1 MRVNLKK
8 ISQEEI
14 DRHSKSSSVEVEDS
28 SILVSK
34 YEENKDAGQGR
45 WDTRTGR
52 TMQTPQEKSPGGAST
67 CGRSSRILPPP
78 SKTPSKLKRKSSVKR
93 KSSPS
98 TPRKSIFDLDDT
110 MLSPQPAGKM
120 SRSLSSRHSSDNYE
134 LAEENTPLDTEESS
148 KLRRCY
154 VEMRVSSKVSR
165 LMKAKVDEF
174 KRQKKLSTSPDDH
187 LAKKRRKIT
196 KKKIRKQEVKRGPS
210 MDPESPVVSF
220 SSPLVSGLTGDI
232 VVQSPMMED
241 SSVVLFTHPIN
252 ENLSDN
258 DCMIEG
264 IEDENE
270 SEKDLENYDE
280 MPYIDHDNKKRKMEE
295 RKKNTGLN
303 FAKQAKSIS
312 EETQKDLNDNTHG
325 GVKNVHVNARVERGS
340 EGNSKVLND
349 KFFDNL
355 YDNQNDPISHP
366 HKATEHEFIHPPP
379 RSPSQDPPNFVI
391 HNASTEECSDLSLS
405 IPPKLNLEILKKK
418 GSKDSADIL
427 LNSPDVSNHP
437 NGFIIP
443 PKVSKAKAK
452 EFKIPKMRGTKEE
465 LREQRSV
472 PRSVQQKHKDEVR
485 KMMKRVMDL
494 DSWVNDRRIEAAT
507 SNQKKSHKLDDDDD
521 KADLDDEGW
530 RSFKTLQTDKER
542 LEYFREQFGNQVS
555 SDPTVNLSHQGWKL
569 KCKNN
574 SAGDYE
580 TAATERRNDFLRKV
594 RSNQNHPCGKKC
606 VEGCVDFD
614 KWSFNV
620 KEKAVDLFVE
630 SGGIY
635 TKPTDD
641 SVKKFALYAQGH
653 ISDGHRENQDFW
665 GFYSE
670 FQVSCM

>member
-1 MRVNLKK
+1 MRVKLKK

-14 DRHSKSSSVEVEDS
+14 DRHYED
-28 SILVSK
+28 
-34 YEENKDAGQGR
+34 NKDAGQGR
-45 WDTRTGR
+45 RDTSTGR
-52 TMQTPQEKSPGGAST
+52 TVQTPQEQSPGGASV

-78 SKTPSKLKRKSSVKR
+78 SKTPSKLKRKSPVKR
-93 KSSPS
+93 KSSGSPS

-110 MLSPQPAGKM
+110 MMSPQPAGKK
-120 SRSLSSRHSSDNYE
+120 SRSLSLGHSSDNYE
-134 LAEENTPLDTEESS
+134 SAEKNTPLDTEESS
-148 KLRRCY
+148 TLRRCY
-154 VEMRVSSKVSR
+154 VEMRVSSEVR
-165 LMKAKVDEF
+165 HLMKTKVDEL
-174 KRQKKLSTSPDDH
+174 KRQKGLSTSPDDK
-187 LAKKRRKIT
+187 LAIKPRKDT
-196 KKKIRKQEVKRGPS
+196 KKKMRKKEVKCGPTKS
-210 MDPESPVVSF
+210 RDSQVIF
-220 SSPLVSGLTGDI
+220 SSPPVSASGITSDK
-232 VVQSPMMED
+232 VVQSPMVDD
-241 SSVVLFTHPIN
+241 SSVGLFPHPIN

-264 IEDENE
+264 LEDENN
-270 SEKDLENYDE
+270 SEKDLENFDE

-295 RKKNTGLN
+295 ERNYTWLN
-303 FAKQAKSIS
+303 FAKQTKSTT
-312 EETQKDLNDNTHG
+312 EETQRDLNDNAHG
-325 GVKNVHVNARVERGS
+325 DKNVHVNARVERGP

-355 YDNQNDPISHP
+355 YDSQNDPISQP

-391 HNASTEECSDLSLS
+391 HNASTEECSDLSLP
-405 IPPKLNLEILKKK
+405 IPPKLNLEIPKKK

-427 LNSPDVSNHP
+427 LNPILPDVSNHT
-437 NGFIIP
+437 NDFIIP
-443 PKVSKAKAK
+443 PKVSKAKAN

-472 PRSVQQKHKDEVR
+472 PRSVQQNHKDEVR

-494 DSWVNDRRIEAAT
+494 DSWVNDRRTEAAN

-555 SDPTVNLSHQGWKL
+555 SDPTVNLSHQGWKM
-569 KCKNN
+569 KCNEN
-574 SAGDYE
+574 YGDYE
-580 TAATERRNDFLRKV
+580 TATTKRRKDFIRKV
-594 RSNQNHPCGKKC
+594 KSRKNHLCGKKC
-606 VEGCVDFD
+606 GGCVDFEE
-614 KWSFNV
+614 WSSNV

-635 TKPTDD
+635 NKPTED

-670 FQVSCM
+670 FQVSRM